1 MCLWCTVIRVL
12 RDEEQV
18 YALSAYNNGYMDGY
32 GDSYMKGYYDGATRS
47 GKYHNEL
54 VKWIGDDLL

>member
-47 GKYHNEL
+47 GKYHY
-54 VKWIGDDLL
+54 DDAC